1 MAPPRAR
8 VATVAILGVVVV
20 TRIAQLAIPGWY
32 AALARDPAAPWW
44 RMFTALFAY
53 DDGWVQFLAI
63 VLGALILGG
72 ITERRFGSLLWAA
85 IFVVSGLVGQ
95 AFGLVWQ
102 PTGAGSSVAVAGL
115 LGAFAAWLAWPVT
128 GVPVPARIGPG
139 AILALGVWL
148 SASRDI
154 HGPPILVGAALGAL
168 FLALGRRGSEPH
180 PPRET
185 RP

>member
-1 MAPPRAR
+1 MRSR
-8 VATVAILGVVVV
+8 VATVAILAVVAA
-20 TRIAQLAIPGWY
+20 TRLAQLAIPGWY

-63 VLGALILGG
+63 LLGTLFLGA
-72 ITERRFGSLLWAA
+72 ITERRYGSAAWAA
-85 IFVVSGLVGQ
+85 IFVVAGLAGQ
-95 AFGLVWQ
+95 AFGLFWQ
-102 PTGAGSSVAVAGL
+102 PSGAGSSVAVAGL
-115 LGAFAAWLAWPVT
+115 LGAFAAWLAWPET
-128 GVPVPARIGPG
+128 GVPPPARIGAVVILGLG
-139 AILALGVWL
+139 AWLAWTH
-148 SASRDI
+148 DI

-180 PPRET
+180 PPREI